1 MCGEKNTKLA
11 ELLNSEI
18 CEGGMLSEFQTG
30 HCTEVRALPRW
41 MFNNE
46 SGFRL
51 VTEVMYSPSA
61 CAYTYSSFSNF
72 TSLHCISI
80 NFNRPIILV

>member
-18 CEGGMLSEFQTG
+18 CEGRMLSEFQTG
-30 HCTEVRALPRW
+30 HSTEVRTLTRR

-51 VTEVMYSPSA
+51 VTEVMHSPSA
-61 CAYTYSSFSNF
+61 YAYTRTYLFF
-72 TSLHCISI
+72 MFKIYFPSLY
-80 NFNRPIILV
+80 